1 MNYDLII
8 KLAKL
13 ANNNPNDN
21 EANQA
26 ARKVCR
32 LLAEANFNFPAHNGD
47 NSRRRPYTP
56 PPPEPDIWSDFYDIF
71 NEAQRQNERQAEYE
85 RRAKEAE
92 EARKRQKQYEEANR
106 AAEERRKKNKENA
119 DRDRQ
124 YYEGNRPYE
133 PGTSDNDWSEDAE
146 RKRTAEAKK
155 REEDIE
161 REQREKAKSDRERA
175 KRDKDFQEK
184 WVKYGGVRPP
194 WAE

>member
-47 NSRRRPYTP
+47 DSRRRPTP
-56 PPPEPDIWSDFYDIF
+56 HKQDDWYDFNDIF
-71 NEAQRQNERQAEYE
+71 NEARKAEYD

-92 EARKRQKQYEEANR
+92 EARRKR
-106 AAEERRKKNKENA
+106 AAEAR
-119 DRDRQ
+119 
-124 YYEGNRPYE
+124 
-133 PGTSDNDWSEDAE
+133 
-146 RKRTAEAKK
+146 K

-175 KRDKDFQEK
+175 RRDKDFQEK

-194 WAE
+194 WADW